1 MPAVRKMLGSATSP
15 YIVSLMRAIE
25 TQSVHTIASWATAY
39 ACEQLLPIFEAAFA
53 QDARPRQALDAA
65 QAYLRGECKLADA
78 KKSIRTAQTA
88 AQEAAAIP
96 AAQAAARAVFA
107 AASAIHTPTFGLSLA
122 FYGTA
127 ALAYA
132 RVGLHESAETYDRIA
147 VEECARME
155 EALRAVSV
163 EDEPNPAKIDW
174 GC

>member
-96 AAQAAARAVFA
+96 AAQAAARGVRRRQRHPYAHVR
-107 AASAIHTPTFGLSLA
+107 SISGLLRHGGA
-122 FYGTA
+122 RVCARGTA
-127 ALAYA
+127 
-132 RVGLHESAETYDRIA
+132 
-147 VEECARME
+147 
-155 EALRAVSV
+155 
-163 EDEPNPAKIDW
+163 
-174 GC
+174 